1 MKNIYE
7 VIQKEKMKSKRDR
20 DYIQLL
26 QQIADKT
33 ESAVEFVKDVK
44 TQRFLDKLYKDNII
58 ELDDYFKY
66 SGMREHK
73 NKIIDDPIHPELSK
87 VIKIENDMSKYKLKN
102 YKKSR

>member
-1 MKNIYE
+1 MRNIYE
-7 VIQKEKMKSKRDR
+7 VIQREKMKSKRDR

-26 QQIADKT
+26 QQIADKS

-73 NKIIDDPIHPELSK
+73 NEIINDPIKPVEKKILK
-87 VIKIENDMSKYKLKN
+87 VENDMSKYKLKD
-102 YKKSR
+102 YRK

>member
-1 MKNIYE
+1 MKKIYE

-26 QQIADKT
+26 QQIADKS
-33 ESAVEFVKDVK
+33 ESATEFVKDVK

-66 SGMREHK
+66 SGMRENK
-73 NKIIDDPIHPELSK
+73 NKITKDPIEPPVTNKILK
-87 VIKIENDMSKYKLKN
+87 VENDMSKYKLKN
-102 YKKSR
+102 YRK